1 MHLFFFL
8 QLFKDRMKNEIIYT
22 IINKIA
28 LIFTKSLVGISKR
41 FFFFFMMIFKSL
53 FNEWGFKHS
62 ALVPSTHNPTK
73 NECCMDKF
81 LSTKQWL

>member
-1 MHLFFFL
+1 MKYIIHHHQQNWPYLLKVWLAF
-8 QLFKDRMKNEIIYT
+8 QKD
-22 IINKIA
+22 
-28 LIFTKSLVGISKR
+28 FS
-41 FFFFFMMIFKSL
+41 FFMMIFKSL
-53 FNEWGFKHS
+53 FNEWGFKLS

>member
-1 MHLFFFL
+1 MHFFFYNYS
-8 QLFKDRMKNEIIYT
+8 DRMKNEIIYT

-28 LIFTKSLVGISKR
+28 LIYLKFGWHFKKIFL
-41 FFFFFMMIFKSL
+41 FFMMIFKSL